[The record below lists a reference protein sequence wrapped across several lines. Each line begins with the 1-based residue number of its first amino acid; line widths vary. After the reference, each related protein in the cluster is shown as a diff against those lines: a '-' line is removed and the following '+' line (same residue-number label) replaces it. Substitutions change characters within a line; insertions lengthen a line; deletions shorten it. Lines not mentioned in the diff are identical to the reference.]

1 MKRDVAGVMLEASEV
16 IKRLHAENQES
27 KERLEELWQLYIK
40 QLDIN
45 DQQQKKIDMMRD
57 DIKEL
62 KEKLL
67 EEQWKNADADIR

>member
-1 MKRDVAGVMLEASEV
+1 MLEASEV

-67 EEQWKNADADIR
+67 EEQWKNADADIRQINT